1 MLQFIIFSV
10 GMAGLFF
17 TLIFM
22 LININKP
29 LKRKAFLIVFLVLVF
44 SGVTGGGAYLMVNE
58 LKSMA
63 LKQKENK
70 DIATIRLQDGQ
81 TFSTQVKVDMA
92 VDPVKDDKQNT
103 TITFYNAEKNYFDG
117 VVYLE
122 IVGENSNILF
132 KEKYPMKLNGQS
144 RQVNKIVID
153 KGFKAF
159 KYEVVKN
166 ATPQ

>member
-22 LININKP
+22 IININKP
-29 LKRKAFLIVFLVLVF
+29 LKRKAVFVAILILIF
-44 SGVTGGGAYLMVNE
+44 SGTTGGGAYLMINE

-63 LKQKENK
+63 LKQNENK

-81 TFSTQVKVDMA
+81 TFSTQIKVEVA
-92 VDPVKDDKQNT
+92 VEPVKDDKQNAT
-103 TITFYNAEKNYFDG
+103 VTLYNAEKNYFDG

-122 IVGENSNILF
+122 IMGENSNTLF
-132 KEKYPMKLNGQS
+132 KEKYPVKLNAQS

-166 ATPQ
+166 AVPQ

>member
-1 MLQFIIFSV
+1 MLQFIVFSV
-10 GMAGLFF
+10 GLVGLFF

-22 LININKP
+22 IININKP
-29 LKRKAFLIVFLVLVF
+29 LKRKAAFIVILILIF
-44 SGVTGGGAYLMVNE
+44 SGITGGGAYLMVNE

-81 TFSTQVKVDMA
+81 TFSTQIKVDIA
-92 VDPVKDDKQNT
+92 VEPVKEDKQNAT
-103 TITFYNAEKNYFDG
+103 VTFYNAEKSYFDG

-122 IVGENSNILF
+122 IMGENSSTLF
-132 KEKYPMKLNGQS
+132 KEKYPVKLNGQS
-144 RQVNKIVID
+144 RQVSKIVID

-166 ATPQ
+166 AIPQ

>member
-1 MLQFIIFSV
+1 MLQFTIFSV

-22 LININKP
+22 IMNVNKP
-29 LKRKAFLIVFLVLVF
+29 LKRKAPLIAILILIF
-44 SGVTGGGAYLMVNE
+44 SVTTAGGAYLMVKE

-81 TFSTQVKVDMA
+81 TFSTQIKVDIA
-92 VDPVKDDKQNT
+92 VEPIKDDKQNA
-103 TITFYNAEKNYFDG
+103 TITLYNAEKNYFDG
-117 VVYLE
+117 IVYLE
-122 IVGENSNILF
+122 IMGENSNTLF
-132 KEKYPMKLNGQS
+132 KEKYPVKLNGQS
-144 RQVNKIVID
+144 MQVNKIVIE

-166 ATPQ
+166 ATSQ